1 MSGSCGEKE
10 YPQKHTVRRPRMSKK
25 NVQKKERTLPTV
37 ERTIMNKRA
46 TVIFWCDGTKT
57 VVKRRKGEK
66 QNRELAVLYAIAEKA
81 LGSKKARTEFIENVT
96 DGKYENE
103 CEGCSHALG
112 EAIPCDSDI
121 DEIFGDILA
130 GIIGENI
137 RETNRFLFGGR
148 AV

>member
-1 MSGSCGEKE
+1 
-10 YPQKHTVRRPRMSKK
+10 MSKK

-66 QNRELAVLYAIAEKA
+66 QNRELAVLYAIAEKV
-81 LGSKKARTEFIENVT
+81 LGGKKARSEFIEAVT

-103 CEGCSHALG
+103 CECCRTARTSRTWSGRPST
-112 EAIPCDSDI
+112 IWSSQS
-121 DEIFGDILA
+121 
-130 GIIGENI
+130 
-137 RETNRFLFGGR
+137 GR
-148 AV
+148 AARIGA

>member
-1 MSGSCGEKE
+1 
-10 YPQKHTVRRPRMSKK
+10 MSKK

-66 QNRELAVLYAIAEKA
+66 QNRELAVLYAIAEKV
-81 LGSKKARTEFIENVT
+81 LGGKKPRSEFIEAVT

-112 EAIPCDSDI
+112 EAIPCDSGADELDEFFDAMSDDEKKRFDAFCESI
-121 DEIFGDILA
+121 DKTRRFIFGGLC
-130 GIIGENI
+130 
-137 RETNRFLFGGR
+137 
-148 AV
+148 

>member
-1 MSGSCGEKE
+1 MG
-10 YPQKHTVRRPRMSKK
+10 KK
-25 NVQKKERTLPTV
+25 NVQKKAERILPTV
-37 ERTIMNKRA
+37 DHTIMNKRA

-81 LGSKKARTEFIENVT
+81 LGGKKARSEFIENVK
-96 DGKYENE
+96 DGRYENE

-112 EAIPCDSDI
+112 EAIPCDSDM
-121 DEIFGDILA
+121 DEIFGDVLA
-130 GIIGENI
+130 GIIGQNA
-137 RETNRFLFGGR
+137 REMNRFLFGGR